1 MWRNG
6 RRNGLKIRSR
16 EGEVWVRIPSSAPS
30 KMPFYEGKSTYF
42 SESSIAN
49 GRARKR
55 TESPSICQVFVKL
68 ISPGPS
74 LCSLFAAVWLA
85 VGMHCRGSIGRI
97 YGHCGCSIGIVCV
110 VLLFWWRQRGNDG
123 SGKRGLRGIVW
134 ERIED
139 LLPVLAC

>member
-16 EGEVWVRIPSSAPS
+16 EGEVWVRIQSSAPS

-68 ISPGPS
+68 ISPGPQP
-74 LCSLFAAVWLA
+74 LQPFCCCLA
-85 VGMHCRGSIGRI
+85 G
-97 YGHCGCSIGIVCV
+97 CGNALPGQYWTHLRA
-110 VLLFWWRQRGNDG
+110 LLGQLGA
-123 SGKRGLRGIVW
+123 L
-134 ERIED
+134 
-139 LLPVLAC
+139 